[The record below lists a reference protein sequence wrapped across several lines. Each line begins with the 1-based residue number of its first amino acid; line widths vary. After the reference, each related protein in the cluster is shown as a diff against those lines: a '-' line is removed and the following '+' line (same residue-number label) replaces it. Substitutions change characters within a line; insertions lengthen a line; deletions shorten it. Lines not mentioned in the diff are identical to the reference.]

1 MSDALVE
8 KVGRALAENAYAQ
21 TGITLTDPYTPD
33 ADHWNSQAT
42 AAIALI
48 RDETLEEAARVAR
61 GHKANLEECGEYDT
75 GYDDGRD
82 DAAAAIRALKEK
94 SHD

>member
-1 MSDALVE
+1 MTDRAALVE

-42 AAIALI
+42 AAISLI
-48 RDETLEEAARVAR
+48 RADVLEEAARVADED
-61 GHKANLEECGEYDT
+61 NSL
-75 GYDDGRD
+75 DGD
-82 DAAAAIRALKEK
+82 FIAAAIRALKDK
-94 SHD
+94 P

>member
-1 MSDALVE
+1 MTADRAALVE

-42 AAIALI
+42 AAIDLI
-48 RDETLEEAARVAR
+48 RAETLEEAARCCEDMA
-61 GHKANLEECGEYDT
+61 
-75 GYDDGRD
+75 GYVIDDGRPF
-82 DAAAAIRALKEK
+82 AAAIRSLKG
-94 SHD
+94 DT